1 MFVSSNSSSKETFYC
16 LGYWLMFD
24 KIKLTQ
30 AGAVLAK
37 AVENLTKVFW
47 SLIAVTNDNII
58 TL

>member
-1 MFVSSNSSSKETFYC
+1 
-16 LGYWLMFD
+16 MFD